1 MYSCGFRPSANGGVG
16 VLAGYPDPDPE
27 HDNLVQDSRTFT
39 YTTSNANK
47 NNSENNIEILKLNGD

>member
-1 MYSCGFRPSANGGVG
+1 MGGGGVM
-16 VLAGYPDPDPE
+16 ASYPDPE

-47 NNSENNIEILKLNGD
+47 NNSENNIEMLKLNGD